1 MSKLAPISMVVGS
14 VSLLWIGCGSEFGT
28 AGAGAGASTTTGTT
42 TTSGSDATSG
52 SNTTGGNTTTGSAS
66 SGSGGAGGSPVAM
79 PIFETDI
86 VPIFTASCG
95 AGNNACHS
103 EVSYSATQNQG
114 CRGWLSLKD
123 AAIGS
128 QIYGGPQDG
137 TPTGCPDVALYDRLL
152 KLGAW
157 EECGNAVKK
166 YIVPCDVEASY
177 LFDKINGGPYCG
189 PPPSNPMP
197 SDKPIKPAD
206 RETIRAW
213 ILAGAPRKDGSGVKC
228 GGSGAGGGD
237 AGAGQPPQA
246 KINHPGD
253 MEMRP
258 ANVAIPFIGVGT
270 DPEDGNL
277 IGASLVWTSNL
288 SGQIGTGTM
297 FSAPLTAGTH
307 VVTLTVT
314 DSAKNTATSSLT
326 LYIQ

>member
-1 MSKLAPISMVVGS
+1 M
-14 VSLLWIGCGSEFGT
+14 
-28 AGAGAGASTTTGTT
+28 
-42 TTSGSDATSG
+42 
-52 SNTTGGNTTTGSAS
+52 
-66 SGSGGAGGSPVAM
+66 PV
-79 PIFETDI
+79 FEDDI

-103 EVSYSATQNQG
+103 EVAYAATSNQG
-114 CRGWLSLKD
+114 CRGWLSLKN

-128 QIYGGPQDG
+128 QIYGGTDDG
-137 TPTGCPDVALYDRLL
+137 KPTGCPDTPLYERLL
-152 KLGAW
+152 QLGAW
-157 EECGNAVKK
+157 EECGSAVKK
-166 YIVPCDVEASY
+166 YLVPCDVEASY

-197 SDKPIKPAD
+197 ADKPLNPGD

-228 GGSGAGGGD
+228 GGGGTGGSD
-237 AGAGQPPQA
+237 AGTGQPPQA

-253 MEMRP
+253 MEMRA

-277 IGASLVWTSNL
+277 TGASLVWTSNL

-297 FSAPLTAGTH
+297 FNAPLTAGTH
-307 VVTLTVT
+307 VITLTVT
-314 DSAKNTATSSLT
+314 DADKNTATSSLT